1 MEKMERKSS
10 IFILK
15 DLTKMALFTALLCVS
30 AYISF
35 TLPLPGSP
43 HLTLLN
49 FMIILVSLLFPWQ
62 QSFCII
68 LVWMLLGALGV
79 PVFIGGGAGFGYL
92 VGPWGG
98 YTVTFLLTAL
108 VLPVIR
114 GKKYGRFRFTIAA
127 VVGVLLIDLIGM
139 LWLKVQAGYNW
150 KTAVGI
156 GFLPFLPLDCLKA
169 VVAAQIVPV
178 FQKVLRSAQ
187 I

>member
-1 MEKMERKSS
+1 MATNMKTKSS
-10 IFILK
+10 LFALK

-49 FMIILVSLLFPWQ
+49 FMILLISLLFPLQ

-92 VGPWGG
+92 AGPWGG
-98 YTVTFLLTAL
+98 YTFTFLFVAL
-108 VLPVIR
+108 ALPVIR
-114 GKKYGRFRFTIAA
+114 GKKYSRIRFTVAA
-127 VVGVLLIDLIGM
+127 VIGVLLIDFIGM
-139 LWLKVQAGYNW
+139 LWLKVQAGYDW
-150 KTAVGI
+150 KAAFGI
-156 GFLPFLPLDCLKA
+156 GFLAFLPLDFVKA
-169 VVAAQIVPV
+169 VIAAQIVPV
-178 FQKVLRSAQ
+178 FRKVLRSA
-187 I
+187 

>member
-1 MEKMERKSS
+1 MTTNMETKSS
-10 IFILK
+10 LFALK

-49 FMIILVSLLFPWQ
+49 FMIILVSLLFPVQ

-79 PVFIGGGAGFGYL
+79 PVFIGGGASFGYL
-92 VGPWGG
+92 LGPWGG
-98 YTVTFLLTAL
+98 YTFTFLLVAL
-108 VLPVIR
+108 TLPFIR
-114 GKKYGRFRFTIAA
+114 GKKYGRVRFTAAA
-127 VVGVLLIDLIGM
+127 VIGVLLIDLIGM
-139 LWLKVQAGYNW
+139 LWLKVQAGYDW
-150 KTAVGI
+150 KSAFGV
-156 GFLPFLPLDCLKA
+156 GFLPFLPLDFIKA

-178 FQKVLRSAQ
+178 FKKALRSA
-187 I
+187 